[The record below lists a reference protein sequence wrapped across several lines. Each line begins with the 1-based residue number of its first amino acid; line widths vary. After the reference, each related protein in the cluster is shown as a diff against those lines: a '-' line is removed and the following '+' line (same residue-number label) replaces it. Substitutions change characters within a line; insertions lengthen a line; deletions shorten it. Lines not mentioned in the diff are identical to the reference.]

1 LTFSHIKRIRGKKRA
16 EGGETEAQEKP
27 HLEKQPDKLEWKAD
41 SAVVGLITM
50 DFDGTLRYV
59 NTFFV
64 RMRGCCSAEELLDRQ
79 VSELWDSPAEL
90 LQAGRECRD
99 FAS

>member
-1 LTFSHIKRIRGKKRA
+1 
-16 EGGETEAQEKP
+16 
-27 HLEKQPDKLEWKAD
+27 
-41 SAVVGLITM
+41 M

-64 RMRGCCSAEELLDRQ
+64 RMRGCGSAEELLDRQ

-90 LQAGRECRD
+90 LQAGRECRN